1 MFSVYYRT
9 LHVGNLNTDRNFL
22 TKYLPECYMLENLTL
37 HIVVVL
43 SYKIYLEQVGK
54 INQYMVARVKVTV
67 ITICCHGNKFFFS
80 WLLWTLQ
87 FVARDLIANLLVW

>member
-1 MFSVYYRT
+1 MLHVNLFSVYYRT

-67 ITICCHGNKFFFS
+67 ITICCHGNKFF
-80 WLLWTLQ
+80 L
-87 FVARDLIANLLVW
+87 VGCYGHCNLLLGTL